1 MKIFQNI
8 SHPIK
13 LRKINTD
20 SQSINLFN
28 FRNVFYI
35 GETNV
40 ASMDIDSTSSASFLE
55 QKPVNI
61 GNINIES
68 GKLLLIDSDV
78 RIISDIVIE
87 NGGEMRV
94 I

>member
-1 MKIFQNI
+1 MRVFQNI

-13 LRKINTD
+13 LRKRNTEGE
-20 SQSINLFN
+20 SINLFN

-87 NGGEMRV
+87 NGGEMRL

>member
-1 MKIFQNI
+1 MKVFQNI

-40 ASMDIDSTSSASFLE
+40 SSMDIDSTSSASFLE

-87 NGGEMRV
+87 NGGEMRL

>member
-40 ASMDIDSTSSASFLE
+40 ASMNIDSTSSASFLE